1 VQGYKGEEQ
10 ALAQAGKIVAVP
22 RRKEAEMADI
32 RVVTDRFSV
41 APQIALE
48 DFAQL
53 ASAGYRHIINNR
65 PDGESPDQPSS
76 AVIEVAAKQAG
87 LTYVHAPFVG
97 QPTAD
102 AVKAALSASSKTLAF
117 CRSGTRSVTAWAIAE
132 ASQGEEAQYIVEAAQ
147 DAGYNLS
154 GMNGLLKQL
163 GAK

>member
-1 VQGYKGEEQ
+1 
-10 ALAQAGKIVAVP
+10 
-22 RRKEAEMADI
+22 MADI

-102 AVKAALSASSKTLAF
+102 AVKAALSASSKTLAAGPEHGPSRRGPLPRQARAKR
-117 CRSGTRSVTAWAIAE
+117 RSILSRRRRTRGIIFP
-132 ASQGEEAQYIVEAAQ
+132 G
-147 DAGYNLS
+147 
-154 GMNGLLKQL
+154 
-163 GAK
+163 

>member
-1 VQGYKGEEQ
+1 
-10 ALAQAGKIVAVP
+10 
-22 RRKEAEMADI
+22 MADI

-76 AVIEVAAKQAG
+76 AVIEAAAKQAG